1 MLIRY
6 TSNNNITDCLIKTT
20 TPSTNSFLHIDC
32 EYRHITAKHKSDF
45 LTASVK
51 WHSTL
56 NNHAIILARVGL

>member
-6 TSNNNITDCLIKTT
+6 VPNNNIADYLIKIIAYTG
-20 TPSTNSFLHIDC
+20 NNFADNVC

-45 LTASVK
+45 LTSIVK